1 MKKQGNQ
8 GNSGSNL
15 ILYKASAGSG
25 KTFMLAVEYIAL
37 LVKNPSAYKSILA
50 VTFTNK
56 ATSEMK
62 ERILSKLYGIAN
74 DLKDKETQAYL
85 AKVSELVPSMSQ
97 TDIRTNCKIAMNNI
111 LQDYGH
117 FRVETIDSF
126 FQSILRGLARE
137 LQLGATLNLEIDT
150 DKVIADAVKELLAG
164 VDVKSTTGKAV
175 TEFITE
181 NIENDK
187 NWSIQK
193 SLEEFSKQLFNETF
207 AEKGNGLKEMIKKDD
222 SITTFRADLA
232 KKLEQLDTNTR
243 ADLAG
248 LGKQIKAAIDM
259 HGMNQPGCLQKNTMG
274 VYEKINSA
282 SILDK
287 DPTKELN
294 AKFFNHCR
302 NYNDPTGV
310 NSGDTKKLFVSDY
323 LKKNP
328 NLKSEWENDIAGH
341 FQSAYGLITNYITE
355 KNTYEGAIKYLYEV
369 SLLMQ
374 IKEIIT
380 KQNIE
385 QERFILA
392 DTATLLDGLKSGDT
406 SFVFEKTGSFT
417 NHIMIDEF
425 QDTSRLQWK
434 NFYILLLES
443 LSNYNRSLVVGDVK
457 QSIYRWRNS
466 DWNIF
471 NEEVEND
478 FRKYS
483 PSVNNLDTNRRS
495 LDNVIHFNNQLFE
508 HSKQVASDSFKELS
522 GKEHQTLLKAYEGA
536 AQNTSKGY
544 GGYVCVDIARDNSNQ
559 DVLEEGMNQKLKR
572 YLDVLT
578 TEKGVKPNEIAI
590 LFRKKRHIYSTAK
603 WFTENTDYKMVSSEA
618 FLLNSSAAV
627 RILANTMKWLVD
639 RTDTIALATMLW
651 EWNTAIL
658 RKDIQIDAVLQGE
671 KVEDNLPEGL
681 KGQWER
687 LRHLPLYEL
696 SERLYSTLQLE
707 KSEADAP
714 YIMAFFDAVTNF
726 IKRNPNDL
734 SLFVDEWDEHISKS
748 AIPISAG
755 DGIRLF
761 TVHKS
766 KGLEFPTVIV
776 PFCNWKLNE
785 EATQF
790 KDSKIW
796 VNTEKTRVNG
806 VPLLPIRYDG
816 HMNNSDF
823 HNDYIEEASLQYV
836 DNLNILY
843 VAFTRAGSNLIA
855 LGTTS
860 TKQGEAAANVA
871 DLVLN
876 FMEKRSE
883 LVDGDVH
890 VEIRNKSRGEQV
902 DGGVQDNK
910 KKRRGEPVDGDV
922 QEDNK
927 DNGLVYEIGQIMN
940 ETERKEIEKQ
950 KKAEGAGGS
959 ESAGDSE
966 SAGGPESAGGSGK
979 NPLEIKPL
987 KQEIPIMTSGI
998 RAQFKQSGE
1007 SERFVFYNSNPEA
1020 EALQQEYIDNGLLFH
1035 SIFEDITTEES
1046 VDACVDQK
1054 LSEGLIE
1061 SQEKATQIKELIHS
1075 YIKRS
1080 GHASD
1085 WFGGEFRLYNEMSIL
1100 CKQEQSATSRR
1111 PDRVMVSPDG
1121 RVTVIDYKFGKTDE
1135 NHMRQV
1141 QNYMNLLRDMGY
1153 RNVQGYIWY
1162 VLMNKVIYC

>member
-37 LVKNPSAYKSILA
+37 LVKNPGAYKSILA

-56 ATSEMK
+56 ATAEMK
-62 ERILSKLYGIAN
+62 ERILSQLYGIAN
-74 DLKDKETQAYL
+74 SLEKSQPYL

-97 TDIRTNCKIAMNNI
+97 ADIRTNCQIALNNI

-207 AEKGNGLKEMIKKDD
+207 AEKGNGLKEIIKKDD

-259 HGMNQPGCLQKNTMG
+259 HGMNQPGCLQKNAMG

-302 NYNDPTGV
+302 NYNG
-310 NSGDTKKLFVSDY
+310 SGDTKKLFVSDY

-328 NLKSEWENDIAGH
+328 NLKSEWENDIAGY
-341 FQSAYGLITNYITE
+341 FQSAYDLITNYITE

-443 LSNYNRSLVVGDVK
+443 LSNCNRSLVVGDVK

-478 FRKYS
+478 FRNYS
-483 PSVNNLDTNRRS
+483 PAVNNLDTNRRS
-495 LDNVIHFNNQLFE
+495 LDNIIHFNNQLFE

-536 AQNTSKGY
+536 AQNTSKGF

-658 RKDIQIDAVLQGE
+658 RKNIQIDSVLQGE

-696 SERLYSTLQLE
+696 TERLYSTLQLE

-714 YIMAFFDAVTNF
+714 YIMAFFDAVTDF

-734 SLFVDEWDEHISKS
+734 SLFVNEWDEHISKS
-748 AIPISAG
+748 AIPVSAG

-871 DLVLN
+871 DLVLD
-876 FMEKRSE
+876 FMEGRNE

-902 DGGVQDNK
+902 DGDSQGDNK
-910 KKRRGEPVDGDV
+910 
-922 QEDNK
+922 N
-927 DNGLVYEIGQIMN
+927 NGLVYEIGQIMN
-940 ETERKEIEKQ
+940 ETEREEIEKQ
-950 KKAEGAGGS
+950 KKAGGS
-959 ESAGDSE
+959 VE
-966 SAGGPESAGGSGK
+966 
-979 NPLEIKPL
+979 NPLEIEPL

-998 RAQFKQSGE
+998 RAKFKQSGE

-1020 EALQQEYIDNGLLFH
+1020 EAQQQEYIDNGLLFH

-1111 PDRVMVSPDG
+1111 PDRVMVFPDG

-1135 NHMRQV
+1135 DHMRQV